1 VFSAWWKLLSFI
13 LPTAQSPLS
22 TWLQANDLI
31 GLAPSVL
38 VAHEAIT
45 IHYLFLPWNPFP
57 DDNHRTRDERH
68 VGWSSIRMPTYPRKY
83 SEQTSFV
90 PSLKFL
96 HTESKLWEVPLGAD
110 YRYVIRPNNA
120 ILSSGLPSLLQFFQ
134 WPKVLTV
141 AIV

>member
-1 VFSAWWKLLSFI
+1 MFWPTYHPLLRCIPISRASCSMPGGNYSHSI

-68 VGWSSIRMPTYPRKY
+68 VGWSSIRMPTYPRK
-83 SEQTSFV
+83 
-90 PSLKFL
+90 
-96 HTESKLWEVPLGAD
+96 
-110 YRYVIRPNNA
+110 
-120 ILSSGLPSLLQFFQ
+120 
-134 WPKVLTV
+134 
-141 AIV
+141 